1 MLALEKEFDPFGA
14 LRLAVGAIFLVVTL
28 AAVVLAVT
36 GIFPPALILVG
47 TLWTLYGVVR
57 FTIDHMAE
65 PGADLVGGII
75 ANGGVSRVADGHSE
89 IETLV
94 ARGKYQDAAERWYQV
109 AASEPAPAAA
119 MLRRAELLAG
129 PLQDPGTAAAELT
142 LFRDAP
148 RVPLRPA
155 EDVAI
160 GMTLGNIYE
169 HRLHDPARA
178 MFELRRLLD
187 KYPSTRHVR
196 LIRGALKALK
206 TRRFGDAYAPTPTP

>member
-1 MLALEKEFDPFGA
+1 MTAVDGEFDPMGL
-14 LRLAVGAIFLVVTL
+14 LRLVVGGIFLFVTA

-36 GIFPPALILVG
+36 GIFPKGLLLVG
-47 TLWTLYGVVR
+47 TFWTLYGVVR
-57 FTIDHMAE
+57 WTTDHLLE
-65 PGADLVGGII
+65 PGTDFVGRLLG
-75 ANGGVSRVADGHSE
+75 NGGFSRVPDGHSE
-89 IETLV
+89 IEAL
-94 ARGKYQDAAERWYQV
+94 AASGKYQDAAERWYQV
-109 AASEPAPAAA
+109 AATEDAPATA

-148 RVPLRPA
+148 RRPLRPA

-160 GMTLGNIYE
+160 GMALGNIYE
-169 HRLHDPARA
+169 HRLQDPARA

-196 LIRGALKALK
+196 LIRGALNALK
-206 TRRFGDAYAPTPTP
+206 ARRFGDAFAPTPTT